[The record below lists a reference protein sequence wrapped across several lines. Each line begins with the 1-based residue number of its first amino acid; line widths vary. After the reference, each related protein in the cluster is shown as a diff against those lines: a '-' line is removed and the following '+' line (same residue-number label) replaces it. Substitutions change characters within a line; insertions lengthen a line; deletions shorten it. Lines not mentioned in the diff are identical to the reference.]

1 LNLFKAS
8 LKKNSSLKNIFWNLA
23 GGIIA
28 GVSIILITPLYI
40 KLLGVDGYGI
50 LSLWLVFQVMLGLFD
65 FGMGPT
71 IVKEFSK
78 ELHDK
83 QYRVDLLKT
92 AEAFNLIISLF
103 IFGLFFFSSNWLGTN
118 WFKSTFFTPNDLSLT
133 IKLISISIALQ
144 FPSSIYLNV
153 LTGLQEHK
161 KMNIILIG
169 SNLIRH
175 ISGIGILVIKPSLNY
190 FFTVQIIFAL
200 IQTVSLKLYIWNLLN
215 DKNLKIPKVNLK
227 ILKPIWRF
235 SVGMALTSFAAVALS
250 NIDKVILSKMVTTR
264 ELGNYSIAFSATG
277 ILQLAIQPFYK
288 TYFPRYSQLITEN
301 NVLKTSYEYFRSCQ
315 LMATIL
321 ISISVVGFV
330 FAPDLFKIWI
340 GQFDS
345 SIILIFRI
353 LLFSIT
359 CSGLMWLPS
368 AFQQA
373 NNWTRLHF
381 NMILFALISGI
392 PLVIFATAKF
402 GVIGGTVI
410 WVIHGISELTFGLWL
425 MHQRILI
432 GQLGLWYKKVIIIPL
447 SIALPIALLS
457 NLFASYLQN
466 IWIIFIQIG
475 FTGIIILATI
485 YFLYLRNTQEEL
497 VVNTTKI

>member
-1 LNLFKAS
+1 LSLFKS
-8 LKKNSSLKNIFWNLA
+8 LLKKNISLKNIFWNLA

-28 GVSIILITPLYI
+28 GLLVILITPIYI

-50 LSLWLVFQVMLGLFD
+50 LSLWLVFQLMLGLFD

-78 ELHDK
+78 ELYDK
-83 QYRVDLLKT
+83 QSRLDLLKT
-92 AEAFNLIISLF
+92 AETFNLIIALL
-103 IFGLFFFSSNWLGTN
+103 IFALFFFSSNWLATN

-133 IKLISISIALQ
+133 LKLISITIALQ

-161 KMNIILIG
+161 QMNIIIIT

-175 ISGIGILVIKPSLNY
+175 LLGIGILIFKPSLNY
-190 FFTVQIIFAL
+190 FFTIQIIFTL
-200 IQTVSLKLYIWNLLN
+200 FQTGSLKIYIWNLLH
-215 DKNLKIPKVNLK
+215 DKSLRNPKVNLK

-235 SVGMALTSFAAVALS
+235 SIGMALTSFAAVALS

-301 NVLKTSYEYFRSCQ
+301 NVLKTNDEYFKSCQ
-315 LMATIL
+315 LMGTIL

-330 FAPDLFKIWI
+330 FAPYLFKIWI
-340 GQFDS
+340 GQFDNN
-345 SIILIFRI
+345 IIIIFRI

-373 NNWTRLHF
+373 NNWTSLHL
-381 NMILFALISGI
+381 NMIIFALISGI
-392 PLVIFATAKF
+392 PLVIFATSNF
-402 GVIGGTVI
+402 GVVGGTVI
-410 WVIHGISELTFGLWL
+410 WIIHGISELTLGLWL
-425 MHQRILI
+425 MHKRILI
-432 GQLGLWYKKVIIIPL
+432 GQLGLWYKKVIITPL
-447 SIALPIALLS
+447 LIALPITILS
-457 NLFASYLQN
+457 SLFSSYLNN
-466 IWIIFIQIG
+466 IWIIFFQIG
-475 FTGIIILATI
+475 LTGIIILATT
-485 YFLYLRNTQEEL
+485 YFLYLRNAQL
-497 VVNTTKI
+497 GLMANSNKM

>member
-1 LNLFKAS
+1 LFKAAF
-8 LKKNSSLKNIFWNLA
+8 KKNSSLKNIFWNLA

-28 GVSIILITPLYI
+28 GVSVILITPIYI

-92 AEAFNLIISLF
+92 AETFNLIIAFL
-103 IFGLFFFSSNWLGTN
+103 IFALFFFSSNWLGTN

-133 IKLISISIALQ
+133 IKLISISIAVQ

-161 KMNIILIG
+161 KMNIILIT

-175 ISGIGILVIKPSLNY
+175 LLGIGILIIKPNLNY
-190 FFTVQIIFAL
+190 FFSIQIIFAF
-200 IQTVSLKLYIWNLLN
+200 IQTVTLKIYIWNLLQ
-215 DKNLKIPKVNLK
+215 DKNLTVPKVNLK

-277 ILQLAIQPFYK
+277 ILQLAIQPFFK

-301 NVLKTSYEYFRSCQ
+301 NVLKTSNEYLRSCQ
-315 LMATIL
+315 LMGIIL

-330 FAPDLFKIWI
+330 FAPYLFKIWI
-340 GQFDS
+340 GEFNN

-373 NNWTRLHF
+373 NNWTSLHF
-381 NMILFALISGI
+381 NMILFALIAGI

-402 GVIGGTVI
+402 GVIGGTAI

-432 GQLGLWYKKVIIIPL
+432 GQLGLWYKKVIFMPL
-447 SIALPIALLS
+447 LIALPITIMS
-457 NLFASYLQN
+457 NYFSSFIHN

-485 YFLYLRNTQEEL
+485 YFLYLRNSQEAL
-497 VVNTTKI
+497 VVNTNKN

>member
-1 LNLFKAS
+1 MFKAS
-8 LKKNSSLKNIFWNLA
+8 FKKNSNLKNIFWNLV

-78 ELHDK
+78 ELEDK

-92 AEAFNLIISLF
+92 AESFNLIISLL
-103 IFGLFFFSSNWLGTN
+103 IFALFFFSSHWLGTN
-118 WFKSTFFTPNDLSLT
+118 WFKSTFFTPNDLSLI

-161 KMNIILIG
+161 KMNIILIS

-175 ISGIGILVIKPSLNY
+175 ILGLGILIIKPSLNY
-190 FFTVQIIFAL
+190 FFTVQIFFAL
-200 IQTVSLKLYIWNLLN
+200 IQTGSLKFYIWNLLN
-215 DKNLKIPKVNLK
+215 DKNLNIPKINLK

-301 NVLKTSYEYFRSCQ
+301 NILKTSYEYFRSCQ

-330 FAPDLFKIWI
+330 FAPYLFKIWI
-340 GQFDS
+340 GKFDY

-392 PLVIFATAKF
+392 PLVIFAIGKF

-425 MHQRILI
+425 MHKRILI
-432 GQLGLWYKKVIIIPL
+432 GQLGLWYKKVIIMPL
-447 SIALPIALLS
+447 SIALPITFLS
-457 NLFASYLQN
+457 NLFVSYLQN

-475 FTGIIILATI
+475 FTGIIILVTI
-485 YFLYLRNTQEEL
+485 YFFYLRNTQAEL
-497 VVNTTKI
+497 AVNTTKI